1 MNLFVIFIS
10 CLLVNNVVLAKFLG
24 ICSFLGVS
32 KKIETAVGMGGA
44 VTFVMAIA
52 SVVSFAVYKYIL
64 IPLDITYMYT
74 LAFILVIAALVQ
86 LVEMFLKKNSPSLYK
101 ALGIFLPLI
110 TTNCAIL
117 GAVII
122 NMNENYNLIQSV
134 VAAVSTGLGYML
146 SIVLLAGLRERMEEN
161 ESIPACM
168 QGLPL
173 SLLTACLMS
182 IAFLGFQGLIH

>member
-52 SVVSFAVYKYIL
+52 SIVSFAVYKYIL

-122 NMNENYNLIQSV
+122 NMNENYNLIQSL
-134 VAAVSTGLGYML
+134 VAAVATGLGYML
-146 SIVLLAGLRERMEEN
+146 SIVLLAGLRERMEAN

>member
-1 MNLFVIFIS
+1 M
-10 CLLVNNVVLAKFLG
+10 LVNNVVLAKFLG

-52 SVVSFAVYKYIL
+52 SIVSFAVYKYIL

-122 NMNENYNLIQSV
+122 NMNENYNLIQSL
-134 VAAVSTGLGYML
+134 VAAVATGLGYML

>member
-52 SVVSFAVYKYIL
+52 SIVSFAVYKYIL

-122 NMNENYNLIQSV
+122 NMNENYNLIQSL
-134 VAAVSTGLGYML
+134 VAAVATGLGYML

-168 QGLPL
+168 KGLPL

>member
-44 VTFVMAIA
+44 VTFVMAI
-52 SVVSFAVYKYIL
+52 SSIVSFAVYKYIL

-122 NMNENYNLIQSV
+122 NMNENYNLLQSL
-134 VAAVSTGLGYML
+134 VAAVATGLGYML

>member
-44 VTFVMAIA
+44 VTFVMAI
-52 SVVSFAVYKYIL
+52 SSIVSFAVYKWIL

-122 NMNENYNLIQSV
+122 NMNENYNLLQSL
-134 VAAVSTGLGYML
+134 VAAVATGLGYML

>member
-52 SVVSFAVYKYIL
+52 SIVSFAVYKYIL

-110 TTNCAIL
+110 TTNCAL
-117 GAVII
+117 AQSDTV
-122 NMNENYNLIQSV
+122 NYFIF
-134 VAAVSTGLGYML
+134 
-146 SIVLLAGLRERMEEN
+146 LL
-161 ESIPACM
+161 P
-168 QGLPL
+168 
-173 SLLTACLMS
+173 
-182 IAFLGFQGLIH
+182 

>member
-52 SVVSFAVYKYIL
+52 SIVSFAVYKYIL

-122 NMNENYNLIQSV
+122 NMNENYNLIQSLE
-134 VAAVSTGLGYML
+134 AAVATGLGYML

>member
-24 ICSFLGVS
+24 ICSLLGVS

-52 SVVSFAVYKYIL
+52 SIVSFAVYKYIL

-122 NMNENYNLIQSV
+122 NMNENYNLIQSL

-173 SLLTACLMS
+173 SLLTACIMS